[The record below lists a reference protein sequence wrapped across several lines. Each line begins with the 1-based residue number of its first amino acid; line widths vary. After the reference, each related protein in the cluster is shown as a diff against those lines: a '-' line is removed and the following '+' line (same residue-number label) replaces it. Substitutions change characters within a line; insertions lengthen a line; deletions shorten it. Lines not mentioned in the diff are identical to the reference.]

1 MSAADVI
8 LTSGRLPTSEVRV
21 DWKWAL
27 GEGVR
32 MEVGGYLAAK
42 ERRRAIARLRFSLLE
57 Q

>member
-27 GEGVR
+27 GEGMR

-42 ERRRAIARLRFSLLE
+42 ERRRAIARLTFSLLE